1 METSENNLS
10 ATGASLQNGQV
21 ANEQVE
27 NEPVENRRSDDGTQS
42 AGPSN
47 GVSKPI
53 PPAGRQMNRDEAI
66 EYVFEKNEELLRR
79 LA

>member
-1 METSENNLS
+1 MATSENNLN
-10 ATGASLQNGQV
+10 ATGASTHNGQV
-21 ANEQVE
+21 ETEQVK
-27 NEPVENRRSDDGTQS
+27 NRSSDDGTQS